1 MTARRADREAPSR
14 HRRRKR
20 MGVGGVLGRIAVWAL
35 VAFNLFA
42 ITWVI
47 LTAFKPHREI
57 FEAPFGLPKAP
68 TFDNFATAWFQ
79 GDFGAAFL
87 NTLVLTVVC
96 GVVVL
101 VLACP
106 AAYMIARRTGF
117 ASSTLYMTFVAG
129 IGVPL
134 QVIIIP
140 LYLIM
145 QNMGLLNNRFGLGL
159 AMVVV
164 ALPFSILL
172 LTGFFSSLPNELREA
187 AAIDGIGPVKTFVLI
202 MLPLAKG
209 GIITLATLNLISMW
223 NETFLAL
230 VLIASR
236 DKQVLSVALLNFIN
250 SQQYSGAD
258 YGAIFAG
265 VVILIVP
272 MILIYSWLGRRI
284 VEGMTMGAGK

>member
-1 MTARRADREAPSR
+1 MA
-14 HRRRKR
+14 
-20 MGVGGVLGRIAVWAL
+20 VLGRLAVWAL
-35 VAFNLFA
+35 VAFNIFA
-42 ITWVI
+42 IVWVTM
-47 LTAFKPHREI
+47 TAFKPHSEI
-57 FEAPFGLPKAP
+57 FSSPFGLPEHP
-68 TFDNFATAWFQ
+68 TVDNFTTAWFQ
-79 GDFGAAFL
+79 GKFGVAFL
-87 NTLVLTVVC
+87 NTALLTIVC
-96 GVVVL
+96 GIVVL

-106 AAYMIARRTGF
+106 AAYMIARRAGF
-117 ASSTLYMTFVAG
+117 ASSSLYMTFVAG

-140 LYLIM
+140 LYLVM
-145 QNMGLLNNRFGLGL
+145 QQMNLLNNRFGLGL
-159 AMVVV
+159 AMVVL

-187 AAIDGIGPVKTFVLI
+187 AAIDGLGPFRTFVLI

-236 DKQVLSVALLNFIN
+236 EKQVLSVALLNFIN
-250 SQQYSGAD
+250 SQQFSGAD

-265 VVILIVP
+265 VMILIVP
-272 MILIYSWLGRRI
+272 MIIIYSWLGRRI
-284 VEGMTMGAGK
+284 VEGMTMGSGK